1 MFRPCIDL
9 HGGRVKQVVGSTL
22 RDDGAEPVTNFVAD
36 HGAAWFASRFRADDL
51 IGGHVIRL
59 GPGNDDE
66 AAAALAAFPGGLQLG
81 GGVNPANAAEWIERG
96 ASHVIV
102 TSWLFDDGEFQ
113 PGRLEELSATVGPS
127 RLVVD
132 LSARRTEAGY
142 RVFVDRWQRATDLVL
157 APTTL
162 ASLVPW
168 AAELLVHAIDVEGM
182 RGGIDTELVRFLA
195 DHCPLPVTYAG
206 GARSLDDLVTV
217 TDLGRGR
224 VDLTIGSALD
234 LFGGDGVRYRDVVAF
249 NRRVAAERAG
259 GAGPTTVHS
268 ERD

>member
-22 RDDGAEPVTNFVAD
+22 RDGDEPVTNFVAD
-36 HGAAWFASRFRADDL
+36 RDAAWFAERFRADGL
-51 IGGHVIRL
+51 AGGHVIRL
-59 GPGNDDE
+59 GPGNDDQ
-66 AAAALAAFPGGLQLG
+66 AASALAAYPGGLQLG
-81 GGVNPANAAEWIERG
+81 GGVTPADALDWLERG

-102 TSWLFDDGEFQ
+102 TSWLFEDGLYQ
-113 PGRLEELSATVGPS
+113 WRRLDELAELVGPQ

-132 LSARRTEAGY
+132 LSARRDADGY

-157 APTTL
+157 DPGVLT
-162 ASLVPW
+162 SLEER

-182 RGGIDTELVRFLA
+182 RSGIDTELVRFLA

-206 GARSLDDLVTV
+206 GARHLDDLALVTE
-217 TDLGRGR
+217 LGRGR

-234 LFGGDGVRYRDVVAF
+234 LFGGDGVRYRDVVEF
-249 NRRVAAERAG
+249 NRAAERG
-259 GAGPTTVHS
+259 
-268 ERD
+268 